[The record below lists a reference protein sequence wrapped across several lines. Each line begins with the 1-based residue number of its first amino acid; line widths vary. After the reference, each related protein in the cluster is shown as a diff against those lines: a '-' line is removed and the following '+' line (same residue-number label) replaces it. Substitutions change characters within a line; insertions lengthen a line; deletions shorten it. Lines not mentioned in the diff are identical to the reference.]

1 VIKLF
6 IIFKTANP
14 NRYISAVFFVVN
26 QFITPYLH
34 MYINLLLPN
43 MKVFNVKL
51 PLFKG
56 IETFQINNNPL
67 LFHITILSNI
77 PLHNC
82 VQNRPD
88 VLGQQVFLVQN
99 RSVNKRVLSARKRSG
114 SGRCFLRESE
124 AAAADVFCAKAKR
137 QRQMFFV
144 RKRSAN
150 VAAAATT

>member
-1 VIKLF
+1 
-6 IIFKTANP
+6 
-14 NRYISAVFFVVN
+14 
-26 QFITPYLH
+26 